1 MATVFIP
8 TMLQTL
14 TEGVKQVECEGRN
27 VRQIINGLDELYPGF
42 KDRLLEDGEIR
53 SNLAVAIDGEVAR
66 MGMLGTSQRSQRG
79 PLRPRHRR
87 RPALG
92 RYRGSWAHGA
102 GR

>member
-1 MATVFIP
+1 VATVFIP

-66 MGMLGTSQRSQRG
+66 MGMLERVSEASEV
-79 PLRPRHRR
+79 HFV
-87 RPALG
+87 PAIAGG
-92 RYRGSWAHGA
+92 RC
-102 GR
+102 